1 MKVFKRKAWLARN
14 PNKFN
19 KKPILIKERL
29 SETDNDIKNYADV
42 KSLVTTTWNSQVR
55 VFRYGP
61 NGIVQSLDVDS
72 FKSVDNLQE
81 KAVKNNQ
88 TGKQFY

>member
-72 FKSVDNLQE
+72 FKSVDDLQE